1 MCCVCHFSGSSH
13 LCYAPAQPHRHTRGA
28 TNEGCHQ
35 YHGQVLPGAGG
46 MVAARE
52 KGELRG
58 KKGSSGWRS
67 SSSTKTVLAGPPLKV
82 WRLPASFFHLRL
94 FFVLT
99 LGEKRCLCVWG
110 GLLFLPHFVATPLW
124 HLVAHGT
131 SGDVRVFARSLY
143 TCTFACVAS
152 VTGGSVFMTG
162 KIPNTPSLSPAQWH
176 GMIMALRALKH
187 VSGKGCGVW

>member
-1 MCCVCHFSGSSH
+1 MRTRCERCVVCAISAAHLTCATLQHSH
-13 LCYAPAQPHRHTRGA
+13 TDTQTRGA

-82 WRLPASFFHLRL
+82 WRLPASFFPSA
-94 FFVLT
+94 FVLRFNAG
-99 LGEKRCLCVWG
+99 GEKMSACVW

-143 TCTFACVAS
+143 TCTFACV
-152 VTGGSVFMTG
+152 VVC
-162 KIPNTPSLSPAQWH
+162 H
-176 GMIMALRALKH
+176 G
-187 VSGKGCGVW
+187 W